1 MKAHDET
8 QISKNTFDFEI
19 IKKVDSFADDDE
31 AKTIIVIVENR
42 IIFSYWWQMGT
53 KLVDQVK
60 EAKTENWSPP

>member
-1 MKAHDET
+1 MMKLK
-8 QISKNTFDFEI
+8 ISKNTFDFEI

-42 IIFSYWWQMGT
+42 IIFSYWRQMGT
-53 KLVDQVK
+53 KLVNQVK